1 MKIEGTIAASAV
13 ASNQAISIEGQA
25 VGRER
30 ANVDQARAQA
40 ASAPNANQIA
50 AGQRAVGA
58 KLLST
63 AVESVEKML
72 SEMDQNVSLRIKR
85 DGRRLLVVILNKQT
99 GEPMRE
105 IPADKFIDM
114 MNTFE
119 KQISGLFVDEHQ

>member
-13 ASNQAISIEGQA
+13 ATNQALTTEGQT
-25 VGRER
+25 VQRER
-30 ANVDQARAQA
+30 ANADQARMQA
-40 ASAPNANQIA
+40 ATTPNANQMA

-63 AVESVEKML
+63 AVETVERML
-72 SEMDQNVSLRIKR
+72 NEMDKNVSLRIKR
-85 DGRRLLVVILNKQT
+85 DGRRLLVVILDKRT

-105 IPADKFIDM
+105 VPADKFIDM

-119 KQISGLFVDEHQ
+119 KQISGLFIDEHQ

>member
-13 ASNQAISIEGQA
+13 ASNQAISIEWQA